1 MAIEK
6 RFPSDFRDQT
16 DTKTMLSDTK
26 VDMQLY
32 NLLQCNSMPYP
43 IKDESGKVVDYETRV
58 YKKDLPTQEEMAE
71 MFGVSL
77 RTITT
82 RWTYLLKS
90 SKTNK
95 FCPYLEKHKDK
106 DGIYYVIL
114 NKERNFIMVPLEIC
128 NYLKHGYSSLAIR
141 IYNYLF
147 ARDNYIKYLGG
158 GHYIFT
164 LTGLAK
170 RLGIAD
176 DPRENIWSWPD
187 GSIPQALIA
196 LQTGKLIEIER
207 KTENNRNFYILKSI
221 TKDLTEIKALLPK
234 PTKMTDEDKRDAKL
248 SKVVDIIIDNGSP
261 DYDKKMHAQKA
272 YNAIKKLEE
281 ITGRELM
288 S

>member
-43 IKDESGKVVDYETRV
+43 IKDEGGKVIDYETRV

-71 MFGVSL
+71 MFSVSL

-82 RWTYLLKS
+82 RWGYLLKS

-106 DGIYYVIL
+106 NGIYYVIL

-170 RLGIAD
+170 RLGIEN
-176 DPRENIWSWPD
+176 PRENIWSWPD
-187 GSIPQALIA
+187 APIPQALIA
-196 LQTGKLIEIER
+196 LQTGKLIEFER

-234 PTKMTDEDKRDAKL
+234 PTKMTEEDKRDATL
-248 SKVVDIIIDNGSP
+248 SEVVDLIIDNGSP
-261 DYDKKMHAQKA
+261 DYDKKIHAQKA
-272 YNAIKKLEE
+272 HNAIKKLEE
-281 ITGRELM
+281 IAGREFM
-288 S
+288 P

>member
-1 MAIEK
+1 
-6 RFPSDFRDQT
+6 
-16 DTKTMLSDTK
+16 
-26 VDMQLY
+26 
-32 NLLQCNSMPYP
+32 MPYP

-58 YKKDLPTQEEMAE
+58 YKKDLPTQEEMAD
-71 MFGVSL
+71 MFSVSL

-82 RWTYLLKS
+82 RWGYLLKS
-90 SKTNK
+90 SKTNR
-95 FCPYLEKHKDK
+95 FCPYLEKRKDK

-114 NKERNFIMVPLEIC
+114 NKEKNFIMVPLEIC

-176 DPRENIWSWPD
+176 DPQRNIWGWPD

-196 LQTGKLIEIER
+196 L
-207 KTENNRNFYILKSI
+207 
-221 TKDLTEIKALLPK
+221 
-234 PTKMTDEDKRDAKL
+234 
-248 SKVVDIIIDNGSP
+248 
-261 DYDKKMHAQKA
+261 
-272 YNAIKKLEE
+272 
-281 ITGRELM
+281 
-288 S
+288 

>member
-43 IKDESGKVVDYETRV
+43 IKDESGKVIDYETRV
-58 YKKDLPTQEEMAE
+58 YKKDIPTQEEIAE
-71 MFGVSL
+71 MLGVSL
-77 RTITT
+77 RTIKT
-82 RWTYLLKS
+82 RWKYLFS
-90 SKTNK
+90 PSTTNK
-95 FCPYLEKHKDK
+95 FCPYLEKRRDQN
-106 DGIYYVIL
+106 GIYYIIL
-114 NKERNFIMVPLEIC
+114 NKEKNYIKVPLEIC
-128 NYLKHGYSSLAIR
+128 NYLNHGYSSLAIR
-141 IYNYLF
+141 VYNYLF

-170 RLGIAD
+170 RLGMSD
-176 DPRENIWSWPD
+176 NPRENTWSWPD
-187 GSIPQALIA
+187 GAIPQALIA
-196 LQTGKLIEIER
+196 LQMGKLIEFER

-221 TKDLTEIKALLPK
+221 TKDLTEIKELLPK

-248 SKVVDIIIDNGSP
+248 SEVIDIIIDNGSP
-261 DYDKKMHAQKA
+261 DYDKKIHAKKA
-272 YNAIKKLEE
+272 RDAIKKLET
-281 ITGRELM
+281 ITGREFM

>member
-43 IKDESGKVVDYETRV
+43 IKDESGKVIDYETRV
-58 YKKDLPTQEEMAE
+58 YKKDIPTQEEIAE
-71 MFGVSL
+71 TLGVSL
-77 RTITT
+77 RTIKT
-82 RWTYLLKS
+82 RWKYLFNPS
-90 SKTNK
+90 TTNK
-95 FCPYLEKHKDK
+95 FCPYLEKRRDK
-106 DGIYYVIL
+106 NGIYYIIL
-114 NKERNFIMVPLEIC
+114 NKEKNYIKVPLEIC
-128 NYLKHGYSSLAIR
+128 NYLNHGYSSLAIR

-170 RLGIAD
+170 RLGMTD
-176 DPRENIWSWPD
+176 DPQRNIWGWPD

-196 LQTGKLIEIER
+196 LQTGKLIEFER

-234 PTKMTDEDKRDAKL
+234 PTKMTEEDKRDAKL
-248 SKVVDIIIDNGSP
+248 SEVIDIIIDNGSP
-261 DYDKKMHAQKA
+261 DYDKKMHAKKA
-272 YNAIKKLEE
+272 HEAVKKLEE
-281 ITGRELM
+281 LTGRGFM

>member
-58 YKKDLPTQEEMAE
+58 YKKDLPTQEEMAD
-71 MFGVSL
+71 MFSVSL

-82 RWTYLLKS
+82 RWGYLLKS
-90 SKTNK
+90 SKTNR
-95 FCPYLEKHKDK
+95 FCPYLEKRKDK

-114 NKERNFIMVPLEIC
+114 NKEKNFIMVPLEIC

-164 LTGLAK
+164 LSGLAK

-176 DPRENIWSWPD
+176 DPQRNIWGWPD

-196 LQTGKLIEIER
+196 LQTGKLIEFER

-234 PTKMTDEDKRDAKL
+234 PTKMTEEDKRDATL
-248 SKVVDIIIDNGSP
+248 SKVVDLIIDNGSP
-261 DYDKKMHAQKA
+261 DYDKKIHAQKSL
-272 YNAIKKLEE
+272 NAIKKLEE
-281 ITGRELM
+281 ITGREFM
-288 S
+288 P

>member
-58 YKKDLPTQEEMAE
+58 YKKDLPTQEEMAD
-71 MFGVSL
+71 MFSVSL

-82 RWTYLLKS
+82 RWGYLLKS
-90 SKTNK
+90 SKTNR
-95 FCPYLEKHKDK
+95 FCPYLEKRKDK

-114 NKERNFIMVPLEIC
+114 NKEKNFIMVPLEIC

-164 LTGLAK
+164 LSGLAK

-176 DPRENIWSWPD
+176 DPQRNIWGWPD

-196 LQTGKLIEIER
+196 LQTGKLIEFER

-234 PTKMTDEDKRDAKL
+234 PTKMTEEDKRDATL
-248 SKVVDIIIDNGSP
+248 SKVVDLIIDNGSP
-261 DYDKKMHAQKA
+261 DYDKKIHAQKVL
-272 YNAIKKLEE
+272 NAIKKLE
-281 ITGRELM
+281 
-288 S
+288 